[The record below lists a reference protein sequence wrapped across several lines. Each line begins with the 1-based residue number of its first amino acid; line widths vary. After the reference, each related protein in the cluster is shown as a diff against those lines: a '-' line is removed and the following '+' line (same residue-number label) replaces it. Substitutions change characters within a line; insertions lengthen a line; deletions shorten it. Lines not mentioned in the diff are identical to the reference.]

1 MDLLSGYGS
10 DESLDSDES
19 EGAQVI
25 VTQTKVDAVENQIE
39 VAQVTDKDQTKVD
52 TVENQ
57 IEVAQVT
64 DEDQT
69 KVDTVE
75 NQIEVAQVTDKDQ
88 TKVDTI
94 ATSDEIKGAQVSD
107 EDQKDNT
114 GNQASLP
121 NGEVNESNNSG
132 DKSNKTNRGRHSN
145 IAECCGHPMLDE
157 EERKREHEVVVGVAG
172 DIDDNEQ
179 TICPAS
185 DYEEHGPWGIICARS
200 AQLIGSVADHGI
212 VMGRKVRERAISPN
226 SSSFF

>member
-25 VTQTKVDAVENQIE
+25 VTQTKADTVENQSE
-39 VAQVTDKDQTKVD
+39 ENQSEVTDKDQTKVD

-64 DEDQT
+64 
-69 KVDTVE
+69 
-75 NQIEVAQVTDKDQ
+75 QVTDKDQ
-88 TKVDTI
+88 PKVDTI
-94 ATSDEIKGAQVSD
+94 ATSDGMKGAQVSD
-107 EDQKDNT
+107 KDQKDN
-114 GNQASLP
+114 NQTS
-121 NGEVNESNNSG
+121 NGEVNESNKSG
-132 DKSNKTNRGRHSN
+132 DKSKKTNRVMHSN

-157 EERKREHEVVVGVAG
+157 EERKREHEVVVDG

-185 DYEEHGPWGIICARS
+185 DYEEHGPWRIICARS
-200 AQLIGSVADHGI
+200 AQLIGSVDDHGI
-212 VMGRKVRERAISPN
+212 VMGRKVRERERAIPPH
-226 SSSFF
+226 SSSFKKTIHIYT